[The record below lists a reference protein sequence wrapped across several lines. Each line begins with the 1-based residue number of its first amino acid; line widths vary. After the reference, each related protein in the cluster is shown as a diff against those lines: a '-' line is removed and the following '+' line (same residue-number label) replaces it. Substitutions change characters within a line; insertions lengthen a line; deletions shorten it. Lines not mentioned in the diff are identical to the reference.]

1 MYTSKRRKYSRRR
14 GKKSRRPRTNHKL
27 SRKRIRR
34 KSYKKKSKRRVSK
47 KKQRGGDDE
56 MSSFNPKSVDEL
68 SKARK
73 KSDSDEKVMQELR
86 DKRHRE
92 VLGSANLKA
101 LFLGAKMGGV
111 DEKKLEKIRSMD
123 IKKQEEEVIKLIL
136 EHGKRTP

>member
-1 MYTSKRRKYSRRR
+1 MVLKKRSKRNYFRKKRKTY
-14 GKKSRRPRTNHKL
+14 KKRN
-27 SRKRIRR
+27 
-34 KSYKKKSKRRVSK
+34 SYKKKSKRRVSK